1 MHTPPLFKTDR
12 AASFAFAE
20 ARGFGLVSAYDGRVP
35 VASPVPFCI
44 DYAGDGTPRLAFH
57 LARNNPLIGLAD
69 GKAHWLMAVTGAD
82 AYVSADWYV
91 SPDQVPT
98 WLYQAVHLSGP
109 VTVMPAQDLP
119 GHLDRLSEK
128 FETRL
133 APKRPWTTAKMT
145 AGRLKA
151 MQNGIVGLVI
161 TVEDIHGSFKL
172 NQHKSDAD
180 HVAVATALASRPDT
194 GAQTLAERMVALRP
208 QLDYNTP
215 AAVSGAAD

>member
-12 AASFAFAE
+12 AASFAFAG
-20 ARGFGLVSAYDGRVP
+20 ARGFGLVCAHDGRVP
-35 VASPVPFCI
+35 VASPVPFCV
-44 DYAGDGTPRLAFH
+44 DYAGDGTPHLAFH

-109 VTVMPAQDLP
+109 VTLMPAQDLP

-145 AGRLKA
+145 AD
-151 MQNGIVGLVI
+151 V
-161 TVEDIHGSFKL
+161 
-172 NQHKSDAD
+172 
-180 HVAVATALASRPDT
+180 
-194 GAQTLAERMVALRP
+194 
-208 QLDYNTP
+208 
-215 AAVSGAAD
+215 